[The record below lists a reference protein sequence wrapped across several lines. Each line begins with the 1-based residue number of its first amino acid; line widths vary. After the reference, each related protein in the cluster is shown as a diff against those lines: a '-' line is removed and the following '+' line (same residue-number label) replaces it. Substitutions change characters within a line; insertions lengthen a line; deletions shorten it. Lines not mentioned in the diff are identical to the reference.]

1 MNDSHSRRG
10 TLTNQITQKYLEPR
24 LLIVTD
30 RCGMTCFFGRDFSGN
45 PYVSP
50 SNRRVK
56 PGSQVWKVLKILT
69 FVFAKQRAPSLRKKN
84 FRMSYKGPTVR
95 QSSLAESHP
104 SNSPMKNTSKTRKHC
119 LWTSQI
125 QSPIQVS
132 EFLQYKTAIS
142 SDHFQ
147 SIAKSPRGNLNVA
160 SRRTPAPITRPLRKR
175 HMPAFLCHDGKLAM
189 GKTERKP
196 WMVWLDFYIQCI
208 YIYRYV
214 I

>member
-69 FVFAKQRAPSLRKKN
+69 FVFAKQRAPSLRKKILECLTKVPLCAN
-84 FRMSYKGPTVR
+84 PHWQKVTHLTHPWKIHQRLENIVCEHPKSKVQYKF
-95 QSSLAESHP
+95 QSFF
-104 SNSPMKNTSKTRKHC
+104 NTN
-119 LWTSQI
+119 LL
-125 QSPIQVS
+125 
-132 EFLQYKTAIS
+132 FLQITS
-142 SDHFQ
+142 S
-147 SIAKSPRGNLNVA
+147 
-160 SRRTPAPITRPLRKR
+160 PLRNHPVGIWTLR
-175 HMPAFLCHDGKLAM
+175 PAGPPHRSPGH
-189 GKTERKP
+189 
-196 WMVWLDFYIQCI
+196 
-208 YIYRYV
+208 
-214 I
+214 